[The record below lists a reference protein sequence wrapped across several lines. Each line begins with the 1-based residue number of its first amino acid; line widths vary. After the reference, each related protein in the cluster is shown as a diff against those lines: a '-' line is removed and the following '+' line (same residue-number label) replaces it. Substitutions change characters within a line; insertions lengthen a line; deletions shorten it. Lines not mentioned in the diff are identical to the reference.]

1 MRAQAT
7 IQKKVAAIGLGRLTK
22 SLRCSLIILELI
34 KHGWVSAV
42 GWGWVGGWVELG
54 APPYAQVSHS
64 VVDPPSPKNKL
75 QKPNASCD
83 LQIPCFEGRI

>member
-1 MRAQAT
+1 M
-7 IQKKVAAIGLGRLTK
+7 G
-22 SLRCSLIILELI
+22 
-34 KHGWVSAV
+34 GWVLLDGV
-42 GWGWVGGWVELG
+42 GSGGWVELG

-64 VVDPPSPKNKL
+64 VVDPPAPKNKL